1 MNRSKGSIVFTVLCM
16 NIWLTMLTIL
26 LIQIVGLTR
35 YVSVK
40 HMQSYND
47 DCRFDLLVGIAKRY
61 IHQYKQEGITEGT
74 IFNKDVVLEGIDTF
88 KGKIE
93 LVFNKKKYDATI
105 TIYVD
110 GRKKTIQKIL

>member
-1 MNRSKGSIVFTVLCM
+1 MNRSKGSIVFTMLCM

-40 HMQSYND
+40 HMQSYSD
-47 DCRFDLLVGIAKRY
+47 DCRFNLLVGIAKEY
-61 IHQYKQEGITEGT
+61 IHKYKKEGTVEGT
-74 IFNKDVVLEGIDTF
+74 IFYNDVLLDGIDTF

-93 LVFNKKKYDATI
+93 LIFNKKEYNATI